1 MTKLNICLTL
11 LLCVA
16 CGKGF
21 KNDESQSSRSNQE
34 SDAYS
39 VNQQYISLVN
49 EYRIRKKLS
58 PLSSQVL
65 IEEAAEAHSKGMA
78 LHTRPFGHY
87 GFSLRCR
94 RLSSRL
100 GVTKACGEVV
110 AKGHKSAKEVLSAW
124 LKSPIHRQHIEA
136 NYYTHTGLGVHKD
149 SNGEMYWTQIF
160 IEL

>member
-1 MTKLNICLTL
+1 MCLTL
-11 LLCVA
+11 LVLGAA

-21 KNDESQSSRSNQE
+21 KQDDSESSSRASQE
-34 SDAYS
+34 SDSYS
-39 VNQQYISLVN
+39 INQQYISLVN
-49 EYRIRKKLS
+49 EYRIRKKLT
-58 PLSSQVL
+58 PLSNQVI

-94 RLSSRL
+94 RLYNRL
-100 GVTKACGEVV
+100 GSTKACGEVV
-110 AKGHKSAKEVLSAW
+110 AKGHKSAKEVLNAW

-136 NYYTHTGLGVHKD
+136 SYYTHTGLGVHKD

-160 IEL
+160 VEL